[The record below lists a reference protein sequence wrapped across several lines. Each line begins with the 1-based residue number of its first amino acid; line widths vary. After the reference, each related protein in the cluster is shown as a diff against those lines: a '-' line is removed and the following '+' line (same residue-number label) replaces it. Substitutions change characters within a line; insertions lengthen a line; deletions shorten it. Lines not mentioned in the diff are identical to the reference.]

1 MIDSPFGEEI
11 TEVTLPH
18 SPLIRVIAQVRF
30 PPVASLANQEF
41 IAPFQEKLRHD
52 YPILRKEQELSL
64 VIGPSGAATQPTN
77 GVVWRLAEKEGVWRL
92 SLGANFLS
100 LETTGYSD
108 LPEFAGRFV
117 VALEAFAELAR
128 PVIYDRLGLR
138 FVNRVYGNDRLSRLP
153 KLVRPELLGFLGVNV
168 GSATITNSVI
178 QTQFDL
184 QGMGLLVRAVQ
195 LPKDSIFDPAVVTP
209 ISEPSWILDLDAF
222 TPKPQ
227 DFDVKQIADLL
238 RHLAARCYRLF
249 RWSVTDQFVVECGGK
264 P

>member
-1 MIDSPFGEEI
+1 MIDTPFGEEI

-18 SPLIRVIAQVRF
+18 SPLIRVVAQVRF

-41 IAPFQEKLRHD
+41 IAPFQEKLRRD
-52 YPILRKEQELSL
+52 YPILRKEQELGL
-64 VIGPSGAATQPTN
+64 IIGPSGAATQPTN
-77 GVVWRLAEKEGVWRL
+77 GVVWRLAQKDEIWRL

-100 LETTGYSD
+100 LETTGYSS

-117 VALEAFAELAR
+117 LALEALAELAH

-138 FVNRVYGNDRLSRLP
+138 YINRIYGNERLSRLP
-153 KLVRPELLGFLGVNV
+153 KLVRPELLGSLGVDV
-168 GSATITNSVI
+168 GKATITNSVL
-178 QTQFDL
+178 QTQFDIDDI
-184 QGMGLLVRAVQ
+184 GLLVRAVQ
-195 LPKDSIFDPAVVTP
+195 LPKDSTFDPASVTP
-209 ISEPSWILDLDAF
+209 ISQPSWILDLDAF

-238 RHLAARCYRLF
+238 QHLAARCYRLF
-249 RWSVTDQFVVECGGK
+249 RWSITDQFVVECGGK